1 MDSFTKFELVMIGLT
16 ALPVLIYF
24 CSPLQS
30 LFEKAARGGGV
41 SIVVLPFSLS
51 WILSGYAAESDIFR
65 YVMLSFGFC
74 FFTVF
79 YGAGVALLLKERRK
93 QHTQ

>member
-1 MDSFTKFELVMIGLT
+1 M
-16 ALPVLIYF
+16 
-24 CSPLQS
+24 
-30 LFEKAARGGGV
+30 

-51 WILSGYAAESDIFR
+51 WILSGYAAQNDIFR

-79 YGAGVALLLKERRK
+79 YGAGVALLIKERRK
-93 QHTQ
+93 QRTQ